1 MLDFIFKNKSE
12 RKIERL
18 NHLLR
23 LIGIDQSIVLLE
35 GTEDLNDPLIQAQL
49 EEQIKLVYRPIE
61 SLQLLITVSDTRQAI
76 EDDKSF
82 NKLIKNLFKKIL
94 KKIKKILGEQ
104 DLDKLISIQLP
115 VIERQKLRGNIIQL
129 LNYFET
135 AIIHPEIIESED
147 YHGCIIALV
156 DVLNLYQ
163 YITVDRRLRPILE
176 NSEPNIS
183 LYSKLNNLFVLISK
197 EGNHHGT
204 E

>member
-61 SLQLLITVSDTRQAI
+61 SLQLLITISDTRQAI
-76 EDDKSF
+76 ENDQLF

-156 DVLNLYQ
+156 NVLNLYQ

-197 EGNHHGT
+197 EGNRHGT

>member
-35 GTEDLNDPLIQAQL
+35 GTEDFNDPLIQAQL

-61 SLQLLITVSDTRQAI
+61 SLQLLITISDTRQAI
-76 EDDKSF
+76 ENDQLF

-197 EGNHHGT
+197 EGNRHGT

>member
-61 SLQLLITVSDTRQAI
+61 SLQLLITISDTRQAI
-76 EDDKSF
+76 ENDQSF

-147 YHGCIIALV
+147 YYGCIIALV

-197 EGNHHGT
+197 EGNHRGT

>member
-23 LIGIDQSIVLLE
+23 LVGIDQSIVLLE

-61 SLQLLITVSDTRQAI
+61 SLQLLITISDTRQSI
-76 EDDKSF
+76 ENDKSF
-82 NKLIKNLFKKIL
+82 NKLIKNLFKKIS

>member
-61 SLQLLITVSDTRQAI
+61 SLQLLITISDTRQAI
-76 EDDKSF
+76 ENDKSF

-197 EGNHHGT
+197 EGNRHGT

>member
-1 MLDFIFKNKSE
+1 LALVK
-12 RKIERL
+12 
-18 NHLLR
+18 
-23 LIGIDQSIVLLE
+23 
-35 GTEDLNDPLIQAQL
+35 AQTAAAYAQLAAL

-61 SLQLLITVSDTRQAI
+61 SLQLLITISDTRQAI
-76 EDDKSF
+76 ENDKSF

-176 NSEPNIS
+176 NSEPNIL

>member
-23 LIGIDQSIVLLE
+23 LVGIDQSIVLLE

-61 SLQLLITVSDTRQAI
+61 SLQLLITISDTRQAI
-76 EDDKSF
+76 ENDQSF

-176 NSEPNIS
+176 NSEPNIL

>member
-61 SLQLLITVSDTRQAI
+61 SLQLLITISDTRQAI

-94 KKIKKILGEQ
+94 NKIKKILGEQ

>member
-61 SLQLLITVSDTRQAI
+61 SLQLLITISDTRQAI
-76 EDDKSF
+76 ENDQSF
-82 NKLIKNLFKKIL
+82 NKLIKNLFKKIS

>member
-23 LIGIDQSIVLLE
+23 LVGIDQSIVLLE

-61 SLQLLITVSDTRQAI
+61 SLQLLITISDTRQAI
-76 EDDKSF
+76 ENDKSF

-176 NSEPNIS
+176 NSEPNIL

>member
-1 MLDFIFKNKSE
+1 VLDFIFKNKSE

-61 SLQLLITVSDTRQAI
+61 SLQLLITISDTRQAI
-76 EDDKSF
+76 ENDKSF

>member
-1 MLDFIFKNKSE
+1 MLDFIFKNKNE

-35 GTEDLNDPLIQAQL
+35 GTEDYNDPLIKAQL

-61 SLQLLITVSDTRQAI
+61 SLHLVITVQDVRQAI
-76 EDDKSF
+76 ENDKSF
-82 NKLIKNLFKKIL
+82 NQLIKNLFTKIL
-94 KKIKKILGEQ
+94 TKVKAILAEQ
-104 DLDKLISIQLP
+104 NLDKLISMQLP
-115 VIERQKLRGNIIQL
+115 VIERQQLRGNIIQL

-197 EGNHHGT
+197 EGKSHGT

>member
-1 MLDFIFKNKSE
+1 MLDFIFKNKNE
-12 RKIERL
+12 RKIKRL

-23 LIGIDQSIVLLE
+23 LVGIDQSIVLLE
-35 GTEDLNDPLIQAQL
+35 GTEDYNDPLIKAQL

-61 SLQLLITVSDTRQAI
+61 SLHLLITVQDVRQAI
-76 EDDKSF
+76 ENDKSF
-82 NKLIKNLFKKIL
+82 NQLIKNLFTKIL
-94 KKIKKILGEQ
+94 IKVKAILAEQ
-104 DLDKLISIQLP
+104 DLDKLISMQLP
-115 VIERQKLRGNIIQL
+115 VIERQQLRGNIIQL

-135 AIIHPEIIESED
+135 AITHPEIIESED

-163 YITVDRRLRPILE
+163 YITVDRRLRPVLE

-197 EGNHHGT
+197 EGKSHGT

>member
-61 SLQLLITVSDTRQAI
+61 SLQLLITISDTRQAI
-76 EDDKSF
+76 ENDQSF

-176 NSEPNIS
+176 NSEPNIL

>member
-1 MLDFIFKNKSE
+1 MLDFIFKNKNE
-12 RKIERL
+12 RKIEKL

-23 LIGIDQSIVLLE
+23 LVGIDQSIVLLE
-35 GTEDLNDPLIQAQL
+35 GTEDYNDPLIKAQL

-61 SLQLLITVSDTRQAI
+61 SLHLVITVQDVRQAI
-76 EDDKSF
+76 ENDKSF
-82 NKLIKNLFKKIL
+82 NQLIKNLFTKIL
-94 KKIKKILGEQ
+94 IKVKAILAEQ
-104 DLDKLISIQLP
+104 DLDKLISMQLP
-115 VIERQKLRGNIIQL
+115 VIERQQLRGNIIQL

-135 AIIHPEIIESED
+135 AITHPEIIESEG

-163 YITVDRRLRPILE
+163 YITVDRRLRPVLE

-197 EGNHHGT
+197 EGKSHGT

>member
-61 SLQLLITVSDTRQAI
+61 SLQLLITISDTRQAI
-76 EDDKSF
+76 ENDQSF
-82 NKLIKNLFKKIL
+82 DKLIKNLFKKIL

-197 EGNHHGT
+197 EGNHHGA

>member
-1 MLDFIFKNKSE
+1 VLDFIFKNKSE

-23 LIGIDQSIVLLE
+23 LVGIDQSIVLLE

-61 SLQLLITVSDTRQAI
+61 SLQLLITISDTRQAI
-76 EDDKSF
+76 ENDKSF

-176 NSEPNIS
+176 NSEPNIL

>member
-61 SLQLLITVSDTRQAI
+61 SLQLLITISDTRQAI
-76 EDDKSF
+76 ENDKSF

>member
-61 SLQLLITVSDTRQAI
+61 SLHLVITVQDVRQAI
-76 EDDKSF
+76 ENDQSF
-82 NKLIKNLFKKIL
+82 NKIIKNLFTKIL
-94 KKIKKILGEQ
+94 IKVKAILAEQ
-104 DLDKLISIQLP
+104 DLDKLISMQLP
-115 VIERQKLRGNIIQL
+115 VIERQQLRGNIIQL

-197 EGNHHGT
+197 EGNRHGT

>member
-61 SLQLLITVSDTRQAI
+61 SLQLLITISDTRQAI
-76 EDDKSF
+76 ENDQSF
-82 NKLIKNLFKKIL
+82 NKLIKNLFKKIS

-197 EGNHHGT
+197 EGNRHGT